1 MKNIV
6 FLWKNCLFYIPFI
19 LRTVLKILT
28 DKQIAT
34 AKHYLYIDI
43 WVNKPERKFI
53 HKQKINSVMDME
65 K

>member
-1 MKNIV
+1 MEE
-6 FLWKNCLFYIPFI
+6 FI
-19 LRTVLKILT
+19 LRTVLEILT

-43 WVNKPERKFI
+43 WVNMPERKFI
-53 HKQKINSVMDME
+53 HKQKINSVMEME